1 MSAAFVQMMSCQ
13 VLLAEPNPEDPLV
26 PEIANM
32 FRFHERNV
40 LSHTIELWSGT
51 KGRSFKR
58 KPKWWQRSTQ
68 EKKEEERKWQKQKEN
83 VRMTGEGKRKSKY
96 EREQICDSKMYSQTE
111 CKSSKN
117 VVLTPKLG
125 KWSGKKPVFYGLFS
139 KPPLGPPPPVWSF
152 YG

>member
-1 MSAAFVQMMSCQ
+1 MAAFVHMRSCQ

-58 KPKWWQRSTQ
+58 KPK
-68 EKKEEERKWQKQKEN
+68 
-83 VRMTGEGKRKSKY
+83 
-96 EREQICDSKMYSQTE
+96 
-111 CKSSKN
+111 
-117 VVLTPKLG
+117 
-125 KWSGKKPVFYGLFS
+125 
-139 KPPLGPPPPVWSF
+139 
-152 YG
+152 